1 MKNQIII
8 ARYNEDITYL
18 SEYYKIILVYNKGD
32 PDTIP
37 VNFEYI
43 NLPNIGR
50 ESHTYLYHIIQ
61 NYDNLA
67 DKTLFIQGNTKDHD
81 IYSINDYFNDN
92 DFYGKRSTHEI
103 NFLKTYINHSGKYLK
118 ELLNKNLKKSIY
130 TPYQWIN
137 LLGIDITKL
146 NKFEMVW
153 GANFSISKELIRK
166 KPIEFYKDIIKYVEY
181 DINPEEGHYF
191 ERSWYIIFRGN
202 FINKKIILYHNIKL
216 FNYDITKYNNIL
228 NNNIKEIHL
237 FIDNIKFNK
246 FNYKYINN
254 ENLIYFY
261 PIIENDIFYLK
272 IKNNYIND
280 NIIKIGLNNTTYI
293 IKLDI
298 YSIKLYEKNK
308 ENKKIYNTEY
318 KNNINYIIVKKY
330 NNNIFILNNY
340 NKIILRTYTNN
351 ISKFNSIEIN
361 DNMFYNIN
369 YNKSIFLFNNID
381 NKTYIDTFNYC
392 YTIDYNKF

>member
-1 MKNQIII
+1 MKNQIVI

-18 SEYYKIILVYNKGD
+18 SEYYKIVLVYNKGD
-32 PDTIP
+32 SDTIP
-37 VNFEYI
+37 INFEYI

-67 DKTLFIQGNTKDHD
+67 DKTLFIQGNTKDHN
-81 IYSINDYFNDN
+81 IYSINDYFNN
-92 DFYGKRSTHEI
+92 SHFYGKKSTHEI
-103 NFLKTYINHSGKYLK
+103 NFLKTFINHSGKYLK

-153 GANFSISKELIRK
+153 GANFSISKELIHK

-191 ERSWYIIFRGN
+191 ERSWYIIFMGN
-202 FINKKIILYHNIKL
+202 FIKIKIILYHNVKL
-216 FNYDITKYNNIL
+216 FNYDITKYNDIL

-237 FIDNIKFNK
+237 FVDNTKFNI

-272 IKNNYIND
+272 IKNNYTD
-280 NIIKIGLNNTTYI
+280 NYIIKIGLNNTTYI

-298 YSIKLYEKNK
+298 NSIKLYEKNK
-308 ENKKIYNTEY
+308 ENKNNIEY
-318 KNNINYIIVKKY
+318 KNSNIQYIIIKKN
-330 NNNIFILNNY
+330 NNNIFLLNNY
-340 NKIILRTYTNN
+340 NKILLRTYSND

-361 DNMFYNIN
+361 NNIFYNIN

-392 YTIDYNKF
+392 YTIDFNKF